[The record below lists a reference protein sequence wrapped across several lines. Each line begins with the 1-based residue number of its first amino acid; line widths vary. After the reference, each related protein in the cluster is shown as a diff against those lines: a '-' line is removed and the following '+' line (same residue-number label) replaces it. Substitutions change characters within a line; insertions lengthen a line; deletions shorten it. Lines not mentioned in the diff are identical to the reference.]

1 MIILFDSAENSIYSV
16 IIMQTLNV
24 DLTDN
29 YAITLSGWLGRINDF
44 GEGTFLSALIEN
56 QWVLPKI
63 TN

>member
-29 YAITLSGWLGRINDF
+29 YAITLSG
-44 GEGTFLSALIEN
+44 
-56 QWVLPKI
+56 
-63 TN
+63 